1 MPKSCT
7 YPEVVPK
14 WDVIQRYMT
23 ELAREK
29 SMLGSFL
36 CHKTKDTRTCMIEKR
51 SNTTLVTRSSEQETG
66 VNSFG
71 RLVDLCGLLLK
82 SSKWTKWPNPLNLQG
97 GLKVSNHLLA
107 EWSSVDF
114 LLCP

>member
-1 MPKSCT
+1 MVSKLFKVLIKNMRAES
-7 YPEVVPK
+7 
-14 WDVIQRYMT
+14 
-23 ELAREK
+23 
-29 SMLGSFL
+29 
-36 CHKTKDTRTCMIEKR
+36 
-51 SNTTLVTRSSEQETG
+51 LV

-82 SSKWTKWPNPLNLQG
+82 SSKWTKWPNPLNIQG

-114 LLCP
+114 LLYPHRH